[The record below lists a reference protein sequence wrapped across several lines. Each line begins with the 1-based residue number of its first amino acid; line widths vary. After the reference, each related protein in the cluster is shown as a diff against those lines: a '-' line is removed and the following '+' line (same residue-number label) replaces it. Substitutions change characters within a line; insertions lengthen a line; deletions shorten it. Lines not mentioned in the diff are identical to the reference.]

1 MLRAGRA
8 RTVWAVGSIALI
20 IYGVAFTA
28 TRVNLSTFT
37 NELTFRGDSH
47 ASLRTLL
54 NDPKVRAGL
63 RCGPVSTP
71 NHKLIPDTRWLL
83 DAPARKVIAR
93 SDPHERSRIDRGVA
107 IYAVNRLSLLRSG
120 FTVGDES
127 TQDTFDSIP
136 MAGFT
141 RVAFTPYYSAYVR
154 C

>member
-1 MLRAGRA
+1 M
-8 RTVWAVGSIALI
+8 
-20 IYGVAFTA
+20 
-28 TRVNLSTFT
+28 
-37 NELTFRGDSH
+37 
-47 ASLRTLL
+47 
-54 NDPKVRAGL
+54 RAGL

-71 NHKLIPDTRWLL
+71 NHKLIPDSRWLL
-83 DAPARKVIAR
+83 DASASKVIAR
-93 SDPHERSRIDRGVA
+93 SDAHERSRIDRGVA

-127 TQDTFDSIP
+127 TQDTFNSIP